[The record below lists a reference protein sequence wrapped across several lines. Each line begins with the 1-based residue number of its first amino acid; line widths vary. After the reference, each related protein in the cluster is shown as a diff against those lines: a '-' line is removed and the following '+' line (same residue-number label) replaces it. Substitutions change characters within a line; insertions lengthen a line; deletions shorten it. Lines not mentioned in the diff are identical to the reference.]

1 MSWFKTGFL
10 SGVLSVGAVFSAQAL
25 ELNAKSYMVGDVQ
38 TGTIALEKD
47 ADVTMGP
54 ASLTKL
60 MTLYL
65 LFDALEKDT
74 LSLETPI
81 PVSEKAWRMGG
92 SKMFIE
98 VGKTVLV
105 DDLIKGI
112 AVVSGNDACVAAA
125 EFLGGSEEGFAMMM
139 NEKAKEL
146 GMMNT
151 NFVNA
156 SGWPDESQYTTAKD
170 MYTLASHILKD
181 FPQYYSYFSIDSFE
195 YSGIRQSNRN
205 GLLSRG
211 IGVDGMKTGH
221 IEEAGYHLIAS
232 AKQGDERLISVVMGT
247 DSMAQRESE
256 SQKGLVYVF
265 RTYDLRDMVRAGA
278 EMKADIPVWHSV
290 GGSVKGV
297 AKETL
302 TTYISARDA
311 DGLKANLQ
319 INKGL
324 VAPLK
329 AGDVIGKLTFV
340 HPADSRMFS
349 VDVVAAHDVE
359 RKGFFGR
366 LWESLLSWL
375 GIIDGPEGA

>member
-1 MSWFKTGFL
+1 MSWLKVSAIASL
-10 SGVLSVGAVFSAQAL
+10 LSVTTALNAHTL
-25 ELNAKSYMVGDVQ
+25 ELNAKAYMIGDTE

-47 ADVTMGP
+47 ADVRMGP

-65 LFDALEKDT
+65 VFEALENGT
-74 LSLETPI
+74 LSLETEV

-98 VGKTVLV
+98 VGKTVLA

-112 AVVSGNDACVAAA
+112 AVVSGNDACVAAS
-125 EFLGGSEEGFAMMM
+125 EFLGGSEEGFAVLM
-139 NEKAKEL
+139 NEKAQEL
-146 GMMNT
+146 GMMST
-151 NFVNA
+151 QFMNA
-156 SGWPDESQYTTAKD
+156 SGWPHEEQYTTAKD
-170 MYTLASHILKD
+170 MYKLAKALQDD
-181 FPQYYSYFSIDSFE
+181 FPQFYHYFSIPSFE
-195 YSGIRQSNRN
+195 YSGIKQSNRN

-221 IEEAGYHLIAS
+221 IEDAGYHLVSS
-232 AKQGDERLISVVMGT
+232 ARQGDERLISVVMGT

-265 RTYDLRDMVRAGA
+265 RTFDLRDMVRAGDTLQ
-278 EMKADIPVWHSV
+278 ESVPVWHSV
-290 GGSVKGV
+290 QGSVKVV
-297 AKETL
+297 AKDTL
-302 TTYISARDA
+302 TTYIGARDA
-311 DGLKANLQ
+311 EGLKANLE

-324 VAPLK
+324 KAPIK
-329 AGDVIGKLTFV
+329 AGDVVGQLTFV
-340 HPADSRMFS
+340 HPSDNRMFN

-366 LWESLLSWL
+366 LWDSFLAWI
-375 GIIDGPEGA
+375 GIIDGPAA

>member
-1 MSWFKTGFL
+1 MMSWLKASTL
-10 SGVLSVGAVFSAQAL
+10 ASVLSIGTIFSVQAV
-25 ELNAKSYMVGDVQ
+25 ELNAKSYMVGDTA

-47 ADVTMGP
+47 ADVQMGP

-65 LFDALEKDT
+65 VFESLQNGS
-74 LSLETPI
+74 LSLDTQI

-98 VGKTVLV
+98 VGKTVLA

-112 AVVSGNDACVAAA
+112 AVVSGNDACIAAS
-125 EFLGGSEEGFAMMM
+125 EFIGGSEEGFAVLM
-139 NEKAKEL
+139 NEKAKDL

-156 SGWPDESQYTTAKD
+156 SGWPDDNQYTTAKD
-170 MYTLASHILKD
+170 MFTLAKRIQAD
-181 FPQYYSYFSIDSFE
+181 FPQFYHYFSIPSFE
-195 YSGIRQSNRN
+195 YSGIKQANRN

-211 IGVDGMKTGH
+211 IGVDGLKTGH
-221 IEEAGYHLIAS
+221 IEEAGYHLISS
-232 AKQGDERLISVVMGT
+232 ARQGDERLISVVLGT

-265 RTYDLRDMVRAGA
+265 RTFDLRDMVRAGDV
-278 EMKADIPVWHSV
+278 MQKDVPVWHSV
-290 GGSVKGV
+290 EGTLKVV
-297 AKETL
+297 AKDTL
-302 TTYISARDA
+302 TTYIGARDA
-311 DGLKANLQ
+311 DGLKAKLE
-319 INKGL
+319 INEGL
-324 VAPLK
+324 VAPIK
-329 AGDVIGKLTFV
+329 AGDTVGQLTFV

-349 VDVVAAHDVE
+349 VDVVAQHDVA

-366 LWESLLSWL
+366 LWDSFLSWL
-375 GIIDGPEGA
+375 GIINGPK